1 MKALMTI
8 AAVAFSSVL
17 FANSVESDNV
27 VGYQTIE
34 GKTGFTQL
42 TPSFAG
48 IGEEYSI
55 QNIVI
60 SGDNVLGMGGE
71 TLQFVDSEGN
81 SPEYYTW
88 YGAAFMGVAGW
99 YDSSFMLAT
108 RTVSPSESFLISN
121 NTGVYAITIAGQV
134 NYTAIPALNCEAGFT
149 SVGNMT
155 PVAKGI
161 QKYAISGDNGLGMG
175 GETLQFVDAEGN
187 SPEYYT
193 WYGAAFMG
201 VAGWYDSSFIL
212 SARDIQPTEG
222 FLLSNNAGTYVV
234 SVPATND

>member
-60 SGDNVLGMGGE
+60 SGDNVLG
-71 TLQFVDSEGN
+71 L
-81 SPEYYTW
+81 
-88 YGAAFMGVAGW
+88 
-99 YDSSFMLAT
+99 
-108 RTVSPSESFLISN
+108 
-121 NTGVYAITIAGQV
+121 
-134 NYTAIPALNCEAGFT
+134 
-149 SVGNMT
+149 
-155 PVAKGI
+155 
-161 QKYAISGDNGLGMG
+161 G